1 MPYLRRPDLSVF
13 SRVSLHSFFSSTVP
27 PYPFSNTSPIFIY
40 VDSSIRSYV
49 ANTSVFFQRKP
60 THVNLSSLH
69 GKDPP
74 FKYRLPPY
82 GVFSTSRRVAPQLNG
97 RTQPLL
103 SAALICFNVT
113 TDMIGSPGLQRQHS
127 QYTHRTH
134 CSKPHTTR
142 VMHLLLIYHLR
153 RDAII

>member
-82 GVFSTSRRVAPQLNG
+82 GVFTTCPRVSSEPNG
-97 RTQPLL
+97 RTMVIDTDVDSDADRDGDDGDL
-103 SAALICFNVT
+103 SEDDFSAFPV
-113 TDMIGSPGLQRQHS
+113 
-127 QYTHRTH
+127 
-134 CSKPHTTR
+134 
-142 VMHLLLIYHLR
+142 
-153 RDAII
+153 